1 MGSRR
6 QIYFRG
12 TILRWWYVEAWI
24 SSRVEIHV
32 SQEKWSLSTRNLT
45 GWFFS
50 IGTYMDNHFTCQEG
64 HPPPVRNGPFS
75 LCDSLYSKS
84 NFQTF
89 YDTSHLETT
98 CWVRVCLH
106 GGNLLVKRQ
115 NPPGFWT
122 NLWEIAVCLTNLSL
136 PRKMQI
142 GCIFSRFAPI
152 VLRANA
158 PNIFIR
164 F

>member
-1 MGSRR
+1 MHGKQAPNLLSV
-6 QIYFRG
+6 
-12 TILRWWYVEAWI
+12 LRWWYVEAWI

-32 SQEKWSLSTRNLT
+32 SQKKWSLSTRNLT

-50 IGTYMDNHFTCQEG
+50 IGTYMGNHFTCQEG

-106 GGNLLVKRQ
+106 GVSAGKRAESSRCFDQPLGNC
-115 NPPGFWT
+115 W
-122 NLWEIAVCLTNLSL
+122 SL
-136 PRKMQI
+136 PKKMKLGFI
-142 GCIFSRFAPI
+142 LRVAPI